1 MSTFDFGKGPVNYDD
16 LLWKCQGILEPK
28 DYMRL
33 AGLIVAERELRHTNE
48 QLKEKNDEDC
58 ARVSGKAEVKHLR
71 DELERL
77 LVRTPVGLELHEMDA
92 IIDGN
97 ITITDSKLRDAIYA
111 VVLDTMHTVMEKNG
125 LMPE

>member
-1 MSTFDFGKGPVNYDD
+1 MSKDIVEQIADC
-16 LLWKCQGILEPK
+16 LLQNH
-28 DYMRL
+28 M
-33 AGLIVAERELRHTNE
+33 ELM
-48 QLKEKNDEDC
+48 
-58 ARVSGKAEVKHLR
+58 AEVKHLR

-97 ITITDSKLRDAIYA
+97 MTITDSKLRDAIYA

-125 LMPE
+125 LLPE

>member
-1 MSTFDFGKGPVNYDD
+1 MNTDDYKKGWNDAIARAVAVLSDAVARREPASTYVAMIKN
-16 LLWKCQGILEPK
+16 LER
-28 DYMRL
+28 M
-33 AGLIVAERELRHTNE
+33 
-48 QLKEKNDEDC
+48 
-58 ARVSGKAEVKHLR
+58 KAESI
-71 DELERL
+71 
-77 LVRTPVGLELHEMDA
+77 GLELHEMDA

>member
-1 MSTFDFGKGPVNYDD
+1 MVEQIADC
-16 LLWKCQGILEPK
+16 LLQNH
-28 DYMRL
+28 M
-33 AGLIVAERELRHTNE
+33 ELM
-48 QLKEKNDEDC
+48 
-58 ARVSGKAEVKHLR
+58 AEVKHLR
-71 DELERL
+71 DEVERVTANNYDRGWNDAIARAVAVLSDAVARREPASTYVAMIKNLERMKAESI
-77 LVRTPVGLELHEMDA
+77 GLELHEMDA